1 MAVNLIDSTD
11 IEITQTGDNIQL
23 STTVD
28 IQTLESNV
36 STNTSNIENLQNN
49 IESLQTYSTSE
60 VNTGKV
66 WIDGKPIYR
75 KVVQTTMGSTIN
87 SWNKIVNLSIDTL
100 TRKDGFWVSGTD
112 KYPIERSYNNEEIT
126 IYYNQN
132 GIYEK
137 HNYTFVNNKNATL
150 ILEYTKTTD

>member
-1 MAVNLIDSTD
+1 MAINLIDSTD

-36 STNTSNIENLQNN
+36 STNTSNIE
-49 IESLQTYSTSE
+49 SLQTYSTSE

-75 KVVQTTMGSTIN
+75 KVVQTTMGSKIN

-112 KYPIERSYNNEEIT
+112 KYPIERSYNNEETT

-132 GIYEK
+132 GIYEI